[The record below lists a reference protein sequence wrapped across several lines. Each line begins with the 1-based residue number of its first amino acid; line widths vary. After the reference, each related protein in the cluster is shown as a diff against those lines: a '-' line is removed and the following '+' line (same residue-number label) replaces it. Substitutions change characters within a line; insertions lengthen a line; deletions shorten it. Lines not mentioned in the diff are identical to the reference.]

1 MQDFDYYLNKI
12 GEIGFVDEIVHSV
25 AYVSGL
31 PNAKPNEVIVFE
43 NGEIGSLLSLS
54 PEQAEVLLLSRQQV
68 RVGNKVTRTGDLFQ
82 VLIGSGLLGRAI
94 DPLGKPI
101 DSTLP
106 IKDVRLAP
114 IDTQPHGI
122 IGREPVSKPL
132 ETGVTLVDLVVPLG
146 KGQRE
151 LIIGD
156 RKTGKSEFLLQTV
169 FTQATKGTI
178 CIYGLIGQKQIDIK
192 KRQEFLEEKKIM
204 DKCIL
209 VASSSSDPS
218 GLIYLTPYTAMTV
231 AEFFRDQGMDVLLI
245 LDDMTTHAR
254 YYREIS
260 LLARRFP
267 GRDSYPGDIFYS
279 HARLIERAGNFKRGS
294 ITCLPVA
301 ESILGDLSGYVQTNL
316 MAMTDGHIFF
326 DIELFN
332 QGKRP
337 AVNPGLSVT
346 RVGHEAQTPVE
357 RDLSRELMSFL
368 VNYERMQ
375 QFMHF
380 GAEAGETVKSVL
392 RMGSKIDTFFNQT
405 QEETIPININ
415 ILILAGIWVG
425 IWNEVK
431 TEDLKKEM
439 EQVILSY
446 QTDPTYKTQ
455 VDQFIST
462 SESFGYIVENLRQN
476 DQIIVS
482 KIRK

>member
-1 MQDFDYYLNKI
+1 MHDFDSYLNKI
-12 GEIGFVDEIVHSV
+12 GEIGFVDEIVHSI
-25 AYVSGL
+25 AYVSGI
-31 PNAKPNEVIVFE
+31 PNAKPNEVIIFE
-43 NGEIGSLLSLS
+43 GGEVGSVISLS
-54 PEQAEVLLLSRQQV
+54 PEKVEVLLLSRHQIK
-68 RVGNKVTRTGDLFQ
+68 VGNRVTRTGDLFQ
-82 VLIGSGLLGRAI
+82 VPIGSGILGRVI
-94 DPLGKPI
+94 DPLGRPT
-101 DSTLP
+101 DSTIP
-106 IKDVRLAP
+106 INDVKLAP
-114 IDTQPHGI
+114 IDNQPHGI

-132 ETGVTLVDLVVPLG
+132 ETGVTLVDMVVPLG

-156 RKTGKSEFLLQTV
+156 RKTGKSEFLLQMV
-169 FTQATKGTI
+169 YAQATKGTI
-178 CIYGLIGQKQIDIK
+178 CIYALIGQKQIDIK
-192 KRQEFLEEKKIM
+192 KRQEYLEEKKIM
-204 DKCIL
+204 DKCII

-260 LLARRFP
+260 LLAHRFP
-267 GRDSYPGDIFYS
+267 GRDSYPGDIFYA

-294 ITCLPVA
+294 ITCFPVA
-301 ESILGDLSGYVQTNL
+301 ESVLGDLSGYVQTNL

-392 RMGSKIDTFFNQT
+392 RLGTKVDAFFSQK
-405 QEETIPININ
+405 QDQVIPININ
-415 ILILAGIWVG
+415 ILIIAGLWVG
-425 IWNEVK
+425 IWNEV
-431 TEDLKKEM
+431 EVDNLKKEM
-439 EQVILSY
+439 EQIILSY
-446 QTDPTYKTQ
+446 QTDPTYKSQ
-455 VDQFIST
+455 VDQFVSKSDSFKSII
-462 SESFGYIVENLRQN
+462 ESLRQ
-476 DQIIVS
+476 DGQIIIS
-482 KIRK
+482 KVRR